1 MERQIIIDGGLIPTA
16 RVKNQT
22 LLDTLLDRELIEVR
36 EHMAGEYVL
45 GQCVRAGIHTKGV
58 NFDGMPL
65 GGGNPKNSY
74 NGLMPLRKTLR
85 LVTKKCGIMGAEVL
99 VDAVA
104 SDLLRA
110 SNLNLLRQTLVI
122 VSDNRLT
129 ANG

>member
-1 MERQIIIDGGLIPTA
+1 
-16 RVKNQT
+16 
-22 LLDTLLDRELIEVR
+22 
-36 EHMAGEYVL
+36 
-45 GQCVRAGIHTKGV
+45 
-58 NFDGMPL
+58 MPL

-85 LVTKKCGIMGAEVL
+85 LVKKKCGTAGAEVL
-99 VDAVA
+99 IDAVV

-110 SNLNLLRQTLVI
+110 NNLNLLRQTLII